1 MAAEE
6 QILSPD
12 QRKPTSRK
20 ALYAALSVAIV
31 INLAYLFGNHQG
43 WVEDVF
49 IGITV
54 VVLLG
59 VIVSDAWLRR
69 SGLR

>member
-20 ALYAALSVAIV
+20 ALYSALTVAIV

-43 WVEDVF
+43 WVEDAF
-49 IGITV
+49 ILITV
-54 VVLLG
+54 AVLLA
-59 VIVSDAWLRR
+59 VIVTDAWMVKA
-69 SGLR
+69 GLR

>member
-20 ALYAALSVAIV
+20 ALYTALGVGIV

-49 IGITV
+49 IIITAA
-54 VVLLG
+54 VLLA
-59 VIVSDAWLRR
+59 VIVSDAWMRKT
-69 SGLR
+69 GLR

>member
-6 QILSPD
+6 QVLSPD

-20 ALYAALSVAIV
+20 ALYTALGVGIV
-31 INLAYLFGNHQG
+31 INLAYLFGNHTG

-49 IGITV
+49 IVLTAA
-54 VVLLG
+54 VLLA
-59 VIVSDAWLRR
+59 VIVSDAWLRKT
-69 SGLR
+69 GLR

>member
-6 QILSPD
+6 QVLSPD

-20 ALYAALSVAIV
+20 ALYTALGVGIV
-31 INLAYLFGNHQG
+31 IVLSFLFGNHQG

-49 IGITV
+49 IVLTAL
-54 VVLLG
+54 VLLG
-59 VIVSDAWLRR
+59 VIVSDAWMRKT
-69 SGLR
+69 GLR

>member
-20 ALYAALSVAIV
+20 ALYTALSVAIV

-59 VIVSDAWLRR
+59 VIVSDAWLRK

>member
-20 ALYAALSVAIV
+20 ALYTALSVAIV

-43 WVEDVF
+43 RVEDVF

-69 SGLR
+69 TGLR

>member
-6 QILSPD
+6 QVLSPA

-20 ALYAALSVAIV
+20 ALYTALSVAIV

-43 WVEDVF
+43 WIEDVF

-59 VIVSDAWLRR
+59 VIVSDAWMRKT
-69 SGLR
+69 GLR

>member
-20 ALYAALSVAIV
+20 GLYSALLIGAAILLTFLLGNHPGRVEDIFVILFAGSLVAIV
-31 INLAYLFGNHQG
+31 
-43 WVEDVF
+43 
-49 IGITV
+49 
-54 VVLLG
+54 
-59 VIVSDAWLRR
+59 VIDAWMRR
-69 SGLR
+69 VGLR

>member
-20 ALYAALSVAIV
+20 ALYSALGVGIV
-31 INLAYLFGNHQG
+31 INLAYLFGNHHG
-43 WVEDVF
+43 STENVF
-49 IGITV
+49 LITTV
-54 VVLLG
+54 VVMLG

-69 SGLR
+69 TGLR

>member
-20 ALYAALSVAIV
+20 ALYTALSVAIV

>member
-20 ALYAALSVAIV
+20 ALYSALLIGAVIV
-31 INLAYLFGNHQG
+31 LSFLFGNHVG
-43 WVEDVF
+43 RVEDVF
-49 IGITV
+49 I
-54 VVLLG
+54 VLTAAIMVG
-59 VIVSDAWLRR
+59 FVAIDAWMRR
-69 SGLR
+69 NGLR

>member
-6 QILSPD
+6 QVLSPA

-20 ALYAALSVAIV
+20 ALYTALSVAIV

-43 WVEDVF
+43 HVEDAF

-59 VIVSDAWLRR
+59 VIVSDVWLRKT
-69 SGLR
+69 GLR